1 MMCLLGSLT
10 KKRTINPINPIINR
24 RVKNRPK
31 PSRNRHNL
39 YYSPLSFFVFNRYRF
54 MELYYKSNE
63 VVRKDR
69 TIPPRTETVV
79 IYLPDIRSC
88 VPTRLEWDAL
98 TVSYKQ
104 KLESVMAKSPSG
116 AGSSGSSKTSSSNR
130 KANDSKTVAGDATV
144 KTEVTLEPGAV
155 EELSTQLPGDVAVQD
170 TAEAN
175 DGGAHTDD
183 QAAKHKALHNLSSF
197 SLSVLL
203 TSIKFI

>member
-1 MMCLLGSLT
+1 
-10 KKRTINPINPIINR
+10 
-24 RVKNRPK
+24 
-31 PSRNRHNL
+31 
-39 YYSPLSFFVFNRYRF
+39 

-104 KLESVMAKSPSG
+104 KLESVMAKSQGG
-116 AGSSGSSKTSSSNR
+116 AGSSGSSKTSSSNK

-144 KTEVTLEPGAV
+144 KSEVVPDAGDEV
-155 EELSTQLPGDVAVQD
+155 STQLSGDAAAAYASED
-170 TAEAN
+170 AGKN
-175 DGGAHTDD
+175 TDD
-183 QAAKHKALHNLSSF
+183 PAAKHKALHNLSSF
-197 SLSVLL
+197 IVCSSN
-203 TSIKFI
+203 